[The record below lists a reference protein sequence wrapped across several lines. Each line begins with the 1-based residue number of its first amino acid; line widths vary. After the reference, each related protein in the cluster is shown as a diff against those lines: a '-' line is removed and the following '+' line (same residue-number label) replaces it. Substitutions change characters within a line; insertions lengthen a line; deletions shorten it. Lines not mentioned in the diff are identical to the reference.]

1 MKDKL
6 TDILAA
12 VLFVAVVMAFCTLVG
27 MAADW
32 VVGL

>member
-1 MKDKL
+1 MKEKL

-12 VLFVAVVMAFCTLVG
+12 ILIVLAIMAFCTLVG

-32 VVGL
+32 VVGI